1 MTNKKNYTNGYAC
14 TNLYLPSGTLW
25 ATCNVGASKPS
36 EYGKY
41 FQWGDT
47 KGYTKEQVGK
57 DKKFTWMDYK
67 FSINENGTD
76 FNKYTKD
83 GETLNLKDDAVHI
96 NMGGDWHMPSPK
108 QIRELIENTISVW
121 TTLDDVNGMK
131 FISQKDASK
140 FIFIPAA
147 GYAWDGSVQFSECFG
162 YVWSSMRSTYYT
174 GSQGLDFDSEG
185 TSLYDSGERSV
196 GMSVRGV
203 IG

>member
-1 MTNKKNYTNGYAC
+1 MDKVINNNRFD
-14 TNLYLPSGTLW
+14 NVDLDLQSGTLW
-25 ATCNVGASKPS
+25 ATQNVGASKPS

-47 KGYTKEQVGK
+47 KGYTKDQVGK
-57 DKKFTWMDYK
+57 DKQFTWLDYK
-67 FSINENGTD
+67 FSVNGSNTEVS
-76 FNKYTKD
+76 KYTKD
-83 GETLNLKDDAVHI
+83 GETLNLKDDAAHV
-96 NMGGDWHMPSPK
+96 NMGGDWYMPNPK
-108 QIRELIENTISVW
+108 QIRELIENTIGIW
-121 TTLDDVNGMK
+121 TSLDDVNGMK
-131 FISQKDASK
+131 FISQKDSSK

-185 TSLYDSGERSV
+185 TSLYDSGGRYD
-196 GMSVRGV
+196 GFSVRGV